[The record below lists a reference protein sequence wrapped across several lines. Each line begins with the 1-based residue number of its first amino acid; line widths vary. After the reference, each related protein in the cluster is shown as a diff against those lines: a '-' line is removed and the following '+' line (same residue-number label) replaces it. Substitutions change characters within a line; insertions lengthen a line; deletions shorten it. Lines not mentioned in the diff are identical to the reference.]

1 MRILGFDTLHR
12 LYERGFGRPH
22 GRRPGRRS
30 GATSRDRAVAEPDH
44 GSRLVVAFT
53 VAALLFGGLAGAA
66 WYAQHRAQ
74 QRDNAA
80 RDSLAAAT
88 TAAQAIFSYDYH
100 TFDASVAN
108 GRSFVTGP
116 FATEYTQTTSSLKD
130 TATKEQA
137 VVRAQVSAA
146 GVIDATPDRVELLL
160 YINQY
165 RRNINIA
172 GEKVDQNRVTLT
184 MVRVGHDWRVSGA
197 SAI

>member
-1 MRILGFDTLHR
+1 VTRVIGHSGLVGVAWLAATT
-12 LYERGFGRPH
+12 RP
-22 GRRPGRRS
+22 PARS
-30 GATSRDRAVAEPDH
+30 TAAA
-44 GSRLVVAFT
+44 
-53 VAALLFGGLAGAA
+53 AALAA
-66 WYAQHRAQ
+66 
-74 QRDNAA
+74 QRAA
-80 RDSLAAAT
+80 RRVRRNAVRDSVAAAT

-116 FATEYTQTTSSLKD
+116 FATEYAQTTSSLKE

-146 GVIDATPDRVELLL
+146 GVVTATPDRVELLL
-160 YINQY
+160 YVNQY

-184 MVRVGHDWRVSGA
+184 MVRVGHDWKVSGA